1 MTADGLLNLLVWG
14 FVTLAGIVLILEYI
28 RDRGGKP

>member
-1 MTADGLLNLLVWG
+1 MTADGLLNLLVWRL
-14 FVTLAGIVLILEYI
+14 VTLAGIVLILEYI

>member
-1 MTADGLLNLLVWG
+1 MTADALLNLLVWG
-14 FVTLAGIVLILEYI
+14 LVALAGIVLILEDI

>member
-14 FVTLAGIVLILEYI
+14 LVTLAGIVLILEYI
-28 RDRGGKP
+28 RERGGKS

>member
-14 FVTLAGIVLILEYI
+14 LVTLSGIVLILEYI

>member
-14 FVTLAGIVLILEYI
+14 LVTLAGIVLIIEYI

>member
-14 FVTLAGIVLILEYI
+14 LVTLAGIVLVLEYI

>member
-14 FVTLAGIVLILEYI
+14 LVTLAGLVVLLEYI

>member
-14 FVTLAGIVLILEYI
+14 LVTLAGIVIILEYI
-28 RDRGGKP
+28 RNRGGKP

>member
-14 FVTLAGIVLILEYI
+14 LVTLALIVLILEYI
-28 RDRGGKP
+28 RHRGGKP